1 MPALAAASACGL
13 CAMHMRG
20 TPRTMQQQPVY
31 QDVVGEVLDYL
42 RGRRDALLAAG
53 VQQARIA
60 LDPGLG
66 FGKTTAHNLLLLAE
80 IERFHA
86 LGCPLLVGPSRKRF
100 LGEVLGD
107 FEADRLAGTIGVALA
122 LARRGVQV
130 LRVHDVAP
138 LRQALLLFQAC
149 GGR

>member
-1 MPALAAASACGL
+1 MPALAASSACGL

-20 TPRTMQQQPVY
+20 TPQTMQEQPVY

-80 IERFHA
+80 IERLPR
-86 LGCPLLVGPSRKRF
+86 LGLSAVGGP
-100 LGEVLGD
+100 VA
-107 FEADRLAGTIGVALA
+107 EAIP
-122 LARRGVQV
+122 RRG
-130 LRVHDVAP
+130 A
-138 LRQALLLFQAC
+138 
-149 GGR
+149 G